1 MERKQFTARAPGE
14 LVETVGGTLAFVPAP
29 LPRAMELSRS
39 VVLALD
45 RASHALGALTGI
57 GSLLA
62 YPSLLT
68 SPCMLREA
76 VHCLRVDATW
86 STVGEVYAA
95 EIGQT
100 EVLRGPPDVPEMLRV
115 REVRNHVQAHAL
127 GISRLRGRRPL
138 DLRLIRELHERLL
151 RGIRGSESSPGRFRT
166 RQSFVGWS
174 GGAIE
179 EGTYVP
185 PPPRQMREALGDFER
200 FLREDGLPPLVQAAL
215 MHYQFDAI
223 GPFDEGNGRVGRLL
237 IPLLLRRRGVLP
249 LPLLYLSAHFE
260 RTGGERYELLTR
272 VSTHGDWDAWLCYFL
287 DGVCAQARAA
297 AKDAKRLIELR
308 ARCRALL
315 QASKGRPAALRLAD
329 ALFST
334 PYLTAA
340 GAARRREVSD
350 PTARA
355 AISELVRAGILVEMT
370 GRQWGKVYLAPE
382 VLDALRGSRAPRVER
397 RRR

>member
-1 MERKQFTARAPGE
+1 
-14 LVETVGGTLAFVPAP
+14 VPAP
-29 LPRAMELSRS
+29 LPRAMELSPP

-45 RASHALGALTGI
+45 RASHALGALVGV

-62 YPSLLT
+62 DPSLLT
-68 SPCMLREA
+68 SPYMLREA
-76 VHCLRVDATW
+76 VHSVRVGGTW

-95 EIGQT
+95 EVGQT
-100 EVLRGPPDVPEMLRV
+100 EVFRGPPDRPVVERV
-115 REVRNHVQAHAL
+115 REVRNHMQAHAL

-151 RGIRGSESSPGRFRT
+151 RGIRGGESSAGGFRGG
-166 RQSFVGWS
+166 QIFVGWS

-185 PPPRQMREALGDFER
+185 PPPRQMREALRDLER

-215 MHYQFDAI
+215 MHYQLEAI
-223 GPFDEGNGRVGRLL
+223 MPFDEGNDCVGRLL
-237 IPLLLRRRGVLP
+237 IPLLLRRRGTLP
-249 LPLLYLSAHFE
+249 LPLLCLSAHFE
-260 RTGGERYELLTR
+260 RTSGELYELSTR
-272 VSTHGDWDAWLCYFL
+272 VSTHGDWDAWLRYFL
-287 DGVCAQARAA
+287 DGVHAQASAA

-308 ARCRALL
+308 ARCRARVL
-315 QASKGRPAALRLAD
+315 ASTKGRPAALRLAD

-340 GAARRREVSD
+340 GVARRLEVSD

-355 AISELVRAGILVEMT
+355 AISDLLRAGILREMT

-382 VLDALRGSRAPRVER
+382 VLDALRGRRAR
-397 RRR
+397 RAAVG